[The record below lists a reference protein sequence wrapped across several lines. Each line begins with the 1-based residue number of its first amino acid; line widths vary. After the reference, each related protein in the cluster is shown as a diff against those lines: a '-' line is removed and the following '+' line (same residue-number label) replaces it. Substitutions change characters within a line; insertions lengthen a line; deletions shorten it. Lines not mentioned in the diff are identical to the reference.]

1 MAVVAGWAPVAVT
14 RPAEA
19 AETTTTA
26 LKITRKIRTNHPLL
40 PRKALKKRTH
50 YPCTTSR
57 RSDQYSTSA
66 GSSRLVAIRD
76 AEDPLRVAGV
86 DLPPA
91 FLGDLRPVKET
102 DPRPCPAHPGAR
114 CRPPP

>member
-66 GSSRLVAIRD
+66 ESPKLVRIRD
-76 AEDPLRVAGV
+76 AEEPPRVAVGG
-86 DLPPA
+86 PPPV
-91 FLGDLRPVKET
+91 FLGELRLLKGP
-102 DPRPCPAHPGAR
+102 DR
-114 CRPPP
+114 